1 MLKLLRAATLNHRG
15 HRLERAILGLRQ
27 SAQVSARHRDVVP
40 RAGAEEM
47 AMAVEEHL
55 ERLGDF
61 STNDPV
67 SHHPSIR
74 LPDEPQASIRPPSHE
89 SIVRQGNQHGRSASR
104 AKRVSSQRTGQSA
117 ILAQVQEM

>member
-55 ERLGDF
+55 ERLGD
-61 STNDPV
+61 SLHQR
-67 SHHPSIR
+67 SGQPS
-74 LPDEPQASIRPPSHE
+74 SKHT
-89 SIVRQGNQHGRSASR
+89 V
-104 AKRVSSQRTGQSA
+104 T
-117 ILAQVQEM
+117 